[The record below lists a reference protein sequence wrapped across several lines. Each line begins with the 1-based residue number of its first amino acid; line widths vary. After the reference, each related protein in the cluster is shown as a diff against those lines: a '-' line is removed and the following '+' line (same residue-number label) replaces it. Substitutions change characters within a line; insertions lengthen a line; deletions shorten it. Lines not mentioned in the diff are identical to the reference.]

1 MNFLKKAFTCFLILI
16 TGLFLFEVSFYFI
29 VPVYNFPRPEP
40 FKGKNLYNPYEGM
53 DKNCW
58 RKVNFHFHTR
68 AWGGITSGRQ
78 NTNELFWET
87 YKKLGYDAPF
97 ISNYQQ
103 ISKFNKDSA
112 FYIPVYEHGFGIR
125 KKHQVCIGAK
135 KVLWFDLSLF
145 QDLDHKQFILDLLRD
160 DNEIV
165 AIAHPGWDNGYPPEH
180 LKYLT
185 NYNLLEVLDNNYR
198 SVELWDSA
206 LSNGHPV
213 FILADDDA
221 HNIHDPFEIGRCC
234 TFINA
239 PSVHSKDLIRSLKS
253 GKAYGADIFMY
264 DRETFEDKAVN
275 AKQIAWLTDFLLSHD
290 TIWLSLTEKAMNIRF
305 VGQNGKVMENLWFT
319 EKGFYKFR
327 PDDTYIRT
335 EIILFNK
342 KFDAGSKLYLNPVF
356 RYDGDQ
362 PINPLKA
369 EVNRSRTWIF
379 RILSFSSVIII
390 LVPGLYFRRKQIQ
403 KRKLK

>member
-1 MNFLKKAFTCFLILI
+1 
-16 TGLFLFEVSFYFI
+16 
-29 VPVYNFPRPEP
+29 
-40 FKGKNLYNPYEGM
+40 M

-185 NYNLLEVLDNNYR
+185 NYNLLEVLDNN
-198 SVELWDSA
+198 
-206 LSNGHPV
+206 
-213 FILADDDA
+213 
-221 HNIHDPFEIGRCC
+221 
-234 TFINA
+234 
-239 PSVHSKDLIRSLKS
+239 
-253 GKAYGADIFMY
+253 
-264 DRETFEDKAVN
+264 
-275 AKQIAWLTDFLLSHD
+275 
-290 TIWLSLTEKAMNIRF
+290 
-305 VGQNGKVMENLWFT
+305 
-319 EKGFYKFR
+319 
-327 PDDTYIRT
+327 
-335 EIILFNK
+335 
-342 KFDAGSKLYLNPVF
+342 
-356 RYDGDQ
+356 
-362 PINPLKA
+362 
-369 EVNRSRTWIF
+369 
-379 RILSFSSVIII
+379 
-390 LVPGLYFRRKQIQ
+390 
-403 KRKLK
+403 